1 MDPLPGTGV
10 MATVLYRQMIPG
22 RNLLFSPP
30 LRPCSSEPESNQS
43 PANVFGMKH
52 PAGCHRFF
60 LFGLVRFARELLD
73 RTANLNCHPRG
84 VTPKGP

>member
-1 MDPLPGTGV
+1 
-10 MATVLYRQMIPG
+10 
-22 RNLLFSPP
+22 
-30 LRPCSSEPESNQS
+30 
-43 PANVFGMKH
+43 MKH

-60 LFGLVRFARELLD
+60 LFGLVRFARELLA